1 MPAVPAYH
9 DCRVDKFPMG
19 APDDVSGLEKLIRGG
34 AISPSDIIGVVAKT
48 EGNGRVNDFSRP
60 LALRRFRELI
70 CRTARWSERELDAH
84 VSFVMSGG
92 CEGIIAPHA
101 VVFSKRSVA
110 AKANSRPSDDKRLTI
125 GRARTRELK
134 PEEVGTPVQSALVA
148 AAVGKAQRD
157 ATIRNAADV
166 HFVFVKGP
174 LLTAERIL
182 QAANRGKGVVT
193 ASAEASLVYSNGASA
208 LGVASA
214 LKDVL
219 GQITQGLICRD
230 ASLYTTRSG
239 ASAGI
244 ELMHC
249 EILLL
254 GNSPLSHSQFVTG
267 HHELSDLID
276 AEGVRRA
283 LASVGAGTEDGA
295 RRSEVICAFGKGHI
309 PADGRLRGWRTTLL
323 TDSDLGPW
331 PARAVLGSVIASV
344 IGDPAVYVSAG
355 IGFHEGPPGGG
366 SIAVI
371 ARVQA

>member
-1 MPAVPAYH
+1 
-9 DCRVDKFPMG
+9 MG
-19 APDDVSGLEKLIRGG
+19 SPDDVSGLETLFQRGI
-34 AISPSDIIGVVAKT
+34 ISPRDIIGVVAKT

-70 CRTARWSERELDAH
+70 CKEARWSERELDAH

-101 VVFSKRSVA
+101 VVFSRRRVPAKPNPRSF
-110 AKANSRPSDDKRLTI
+110 NHKRLTVA
-125 GRARTRELK
+125 RARTRELK
-134 PEEVGTPVQSALVA
+134 PEEIGTPVQSALVA
-148 AAVGKAQRD
+148 AAVGKAKKD
-157 ATIRNAADV
+157 ASIRNAVDV

-174 LLTAERIL
+174 LLTAERVL
-182 QAANRGKGVVT
+182 EAASRGKSVVT
-193 ASAEASLVYSNGASA
+193 SNAEASLVQSNGASA
-208 LGVASA
+208 LGVAFA
-214 LKDVL
+214 LKDVSSK
-219 GQITQGLICRD
+219 ITQDLICRD

-254 GNSPLSHSQFVTG
+254 GNSPLSQSQFVAG

-283 LASVGAGTEDGA
+283 LASVGAGNRSDGGSGQ
-295 RRSEVICAFGKGHI
+295 SEVICVFGKGHI
-309 PADGRLRGWRTTLL
+309 PANGRLRGWRTTLL
-323 TDSDLGPW
+323 TNSDLGPR

-371 ARVQA
+371 ARAP